1 MSEESLQKE
10 LIKELKRTRESIK
23 KSVIDL
29 DQIVGNAVYSR
40 MAEGQPDNSLLIS
53 IDEKLTKLLE
63 SK

>member
-1 MSEESLQKE
+1 MEDNLQKE
-10 LIKELKRTRESIK
+10 LLKELKNTRESNEK
-23 KSVIDL
+23 MVKDL
-29 DQIVGNAVYSR
+29 EQVVTNAVYSR